1 MDAIGRANLNTKRI
15 LDASI
20 SNYIGHD
27 ESVSRNENFA
37 QDECKKPSFVTAV
50 ITITCG
56 CARRDDNPGVFGL
69 IRVVTKPAES
79 PTISL
84 YHYCDTIDSMVL
96 RLNPSSGVPI
106 YLQIVEQIRHSIEI
120 GALVEGDQL
129 PPIRTLAEEL
139 IVSPNTVVKAYD
151 DLEQEGLIRLRHGA
165 GAYVGKANIGKS
177 RFRRFRDASVVV
189 KETVRKLRSMG
200 LSDDES
206 RRLFEAEWIE
216 EAATR

>member
-1 MDAIGRANLNTKRI
+1 MVYLHLANIHVLIGERNAFGVDTRNQKLSLFQAKGLRISWRPKR
-15 LDASI
+15 LA
-20 SNYIGHD
+20 
-27 ESVSRNENFA
+27 
-37 QDECKKPSFVTAV
+37 
-50 ITITCG
+50 
-56 CARRDDNPGVFGL
+56 
-69 IRVVTKPAES
+69 
-79 PTISL
+79 L
-84 YHYCDTIDSMVL
+84 YHYCDTVSPMVI
-96 RLNPSSGVPI
+96 RLNPSSGIPI

-129 PPIRTLAEEL
+129 PAIRTLAEEL
-139 IVSPNTVVKAYD
+139 VVSPNTVVKAYD

-165 GAYVGKANIGKS
+165 GAYVEKGNLAKS
-177 RFRRFRDASVVV
+177 RLRRFREASVVV